1 MTLSEFA
8 SYTAA
13 RSIERITYTVDN
25 NSPMNGVGFNLY
37 FDRAICC
44 HEIRELFLIARNE
57 TEKNKRNSMT
67 LYGVTGI
74 KLTECSY
81 YDAAEIT
88 CQRDGETYRHTLVID
103 YK

>member
-8 SYTAA
+8 SYAAA
-13 RSIERITYTVDN
+13 RSIERIIYSVDN
-25 NSPMNGVGFNLY
+25 NSPINGMGLHLY
-37 FDRAICC
+37 FDRVICSP
-44 HEIRELFLIARNE
+44 EIRELCLIAGNE
-57 TEKNKRNSMT
+57 TAKNKRNSVT

-74 KLTECSY
+74 KLTDCSY